1 MAGFWEND
9 AIVAP
14 QQGSST
20 SRGGVFIPDEGAIAD
35 EARDAR
41 ADARGEV
48 QTGIAVR
55 GEQRQIS
62 QDEASAYDTVRQ
74 RYEAQLAVKEY
85 RVILPLLMSGLQT
98 PNDPTGDN
106 TLLYAYAKVMDPGS
120 VVREAEGEMA
130 ASGASFWDQKVN
142 DARKL
147 YGVEGVGSLPPDVR
161 RRLRRD
167 MNQKA
172 AELGR
177 SYLLQ
182 RQRWGEEAQAQGL
195 DPMRVVGPHDSEPF
209 RERYYQTMER
219 LGIDVPNPNEPA
231 GQAGAAPET
240 AQGEPFPGVVGQ
252 DGKPLPASGGYGLD
266 TATGEWGLY
275 GVGSGVGGA
284 PDDGRIDG
292 NDPAYQQF
300 AAGVGDI
307 AQTAGDFIGI
317 AGNPLNQTINWL
329 TGSNLSTDL
338 GETLRTDVLGLP
350 HGDPTIESIN
360 RFVAGSFLPAAG
372 AAKAAQAFAPGV
384 TRASLAQLGASPIRD
399 AFAGGGAGAASEGV
413 KAMGGGP
420 VAQTIAMLA
429 GGGAGAAV
437 GNKVSP
443 AAVDAALSA
452 PAARAATETPAQR
465 YADAQKF
472 GLDISVGDARP
483 MGSRVLE
490 RSLDAQPASA
500 GVMDA
505 ARQKLAGQIDTA
517 VESVADSFGPATS
530 FREMGVAAQTGA
542 RRWMD
547 KFSET
552 TGKLYDA
559 IPIKPETTANLD
571 GTRTALRDL
580 TETFASNPQLRS
592 ATQNTKLMQYRQ
604 ALEKGGLSW
613 EDLKA
618 FRTDIGEQMG
628 EALLTDGARKGQLK
642 RLYAALSTDME
653 ETARAQG
660 PRALAAFRRANDTFA
675 AGQTR
680 IEGAIRSLIGN
691 ADDRSPEAAAQFLQ
705 RIAREGKGGADLKAL
720 AEVRR
725 TLNADEWGQVSNG
738 FIRLMG
744 QPANSAGR
752 EFSPQTFV
760 RVYSDMAP
768 EAKNLLF
775 GGPNKALRQNLD
787 EFVSVI
793 DDMAANDAT
802 RNVSRTALGLG
813 GVMSSGLGAAA
824 GAQVGGLPGALL
836 GVVLTNAAQYGAAKL
851 WTNPGFVRWATGYSK
866 MMRSAANNN
875 GLVNPK
881 SHEGQMQALGRLAA
895 SNAIISGEARDL
907 QQQLAA
913 QFSQGPTRLAAQG
926 EDSRTS
932 DSTGTTGGT
941 R

>member
-9 AIVAP
+9 AVVAP
-14 QQGSST
+14 QQPSQ
-20 SRGGVFIPDEGAIAD
+20 GAPQPAYTAPQD
-35 EARDAR
+35 PFRV
-41 ADARGEV
+41 ADAQNDATR
-48 QTGIAVR
+48 TGIAVR
-55 GEQRQIS
+55 GEGRAIS

-74 RYEAQLAVKEY
+74 RYEAQPAVKEY
-85 RVILPLLMSGLQT
+85 RAILPLLMSGLQT

-120 VVREAEGEMA
+120 VVRESESASA
-130 ASGASFWDQKVN
+130 AAGASYWDQKVN
-142 DARKL
+142 DIRKQF
-147 YGVEGVGSLPPDVR
+147 GAEGAGALPDNVR
-161 RRLRRD
+161 QRLRRD

-172 AELGR
+172 AEYGR
-177 SYLLQ
+177 AYLLQ

-219 LGIDVPNPNEPA
+219 LGIDVPNPNEPTQSA
-231 GQAGAAPET
+231 R
-240 AQGEPFPGVVGQ
+240 QGGSSPSADPFPGIVGE
-252 DGKPLPASGGYGLD
+252 DGNPLPETGGYGFEPQ
-266 TATGEWGLY
+266 TGEWGMY
-275 GVGSGVGGA
+275 GRTTFEGPA
-284 PDDGRIDG
+284 PETERVDG

-307 AQTAGDFIGI
+307 AHFVGDTVGLV
-317 AGNPLNQTINWL
+317 GNPLNQTINWL

-350 HGDPTIESIN
+350 HGNETIEMIN
-360 RFVAGSFLPAAG
+360 RAVGG
-372 AAKAAQAFAPGV
+372 G
-384 TRASLAQLGASPIRD
+384 LAM
-399 AFAGGGAGAASEGV
+399 GAGAAATAARMAPGAVQRGLSTWGEAPLRDAIASGSAAMAGEGV
-413 KAMGGGP
+413 KAAGGGP
-420 VAQTIAMLA
+420 VAQTAAMLA
-429 GGGAGAAV
+429 GGGVGALASGKLAPVRTAGTSA
-437 GNKVSP
+437 
-443 AAVDAALSA
+443 A
-452 PAARAATETPAQR
+452 PAARPAVETPAQR
-465 YADAQKF
+465 YADAQKY

-530 FREMGVAAQTGA
+530 FREMGVAAQSGA

-559 IPIKPETTANLD
+559 IPINPETTANLD
-571 GTRTALRDL
+571 STRAALLDL

-642 RLYAALSTDME
+642 RLYSALSTDME

-691 ADDRSPEAAAQFLQ
+691 ADDRSPEAAALFLQ

-725 TLNADEWGQVSNG
+725 TLNADEWGQVANS

-744 QPANSAGR
+744 KPANSEGR
-752 EFSPQTFV
+752 DFNPQTFV

-775 GGPNKALRQNLD
+775 GGSNKALRQNLD

-802 RNVSRTALGLG
+802 RNVSRTAMGLG

-824 GAQVGGLPGALL
+824 GASVGGLPGALL
-836 GVVLTNAAQYGAAKL
+836 GVVMTNALQFGAAKL

-866 MMRSAANNN
+866 MMRSAARN
-875 GLVNPK
+875 GGAVNPK
-881 SHEGQMQALGRLAA
+881 AHESQMNALGRLAG
-895 SNAIISGEARDL
+895 SNAIIAGEARDL
-907 QQQLAA
+907 QRQLAA
-913 QFSQGPTRLAAQG
+913 QLEGGSLPLAAQDG
-926 EDSRTS
+926 VQQSADSQNTA
-932 DSTGTTGGT
+932 GGT